1 MKKISSLLLFIITLG
16 VVISADAQITITRAT
31 FEQYFMNSHRAQIG
45 SQFDNSASFDVGN
58 PSSSAQAFNFGTLPA
73 DIDSLRDTTYTDYV
87 SPTGLPGAASFPDA
101 NVAAKQVTYNPP
113 ATMTLAIY
121 YQLADNGVFGLGYA
135 LHYYIPG
142 FMDTLM
148 VSISS
153 PKSKLFPLP
162 LTLGTQSTS
171 TDSTVSPSGDVIVT
185 TRTFNANGFGTL
197 SLPDG
202 SSQPAIRVQ
211 QDYVNM
217 TYSNGTF
224 QSRDVG
230 RSISMW
236 GADLSMTSFD
246 VDTAFTGGNVL
257 VNSFTYEIRTG
268 AAAVHELS
276 REVPDGFALN
286 QNYPNPFNPITT
298 ITFKIASEGFTTVK
312 IFDVLGREVATLMS
326 ENLSAGSYSVQW
338 DATDVQ
344 SGVYFYKLQS
354 GNYSETKKLML
365 MK

>member
-1 MKKISSLLLFIITLG
+1 
-16 VVISADAQITITRAT
+16 
-31 FEQYFMNSHRAQIG
+31 
-45 SQFDNSASFDVGN
+45 
-58 PSSSAQAFNFGTLPA
+58 
-73 DIDSLRDTTYTDYV
+73 
-87 SPTGLPGAASFPDA
+87 
-101 NVAAKQVTYNPP
+101 
-113 ATMTLAIY
+113 
-121 YQLADNGVFGLGYA
+121 
-135 LHYYIPG
+135 
-142 FMDTLM
+142 
-148 VSISS
+148 
-153 PKSKLFPLP
+153 
-162 LTLGTQSTS
+162 
-171 TDSTVSPSGDVIVT
+171 
-185 TRTFNANGFGTL
+185 
-197 SLPDG
+197 
-202 SSQPAIRVQ
+202 
-211 QDYVNM
+211 M